1 MDKKV
6 IVSMTTIPGRKDR
19 LEQNLDAILNQSYL
33 FDTLVINVD
42 DNLTDEDYAYYD
54 ELSKIDSRIVI
65 NKADA
70 KWRSCNKL
78 LPTIKLYPDD
88 VIITV
93 DDDIYYPVNCFK
105 YLVEQY
111 EKTPDCVIAHEVN
124 PISVDKDNFITF
136 HNAYDV
142 KLMQRQFGKYLSN
155 CCLFPPH
162 IFDGTDLYDYDKMMH
177 CTNGTHDELWFWV
190 NSLSNGVMT
199 VGLNYVY
206 SFALETKRP
215 YTVGEYQLTNFNNT
229 QEKIND
235 YMVKI
240 NKMYGE
246 KMLKTINSNEVVFT
260 INKDNIYA
268 FIALYKQIRSIYP
281 QGFKIVFDDLTKNWR
296 AFLTDFINK

>member
-54 ELSKIDSRIVI
+54 ELATTDSRIVI
-65 NKADA
+65 NKAKA

-88 VIITV
+88 IIITV

-124 PISVDKDNFITF
+124 PISVDNDGFINFY
-136 HNAYDV
+136 NAYDV

-190 NSLSNGVMT
+190 NSLSNGIMT
-199 VGLNYVY
+199 VVF
-206 SFALETKRP
+206 SFALETLRP
-215 YTVGEYQLTNFNNT
+215 YTAGEYQLTNFNNT

-240 NKMYGE
+240 NEMYGE

-268 FIALYKQIRSIYP
+268 FIALYNQIRNIYP
-281 QGFKIVFDDLTKNWR
+281 QGFRIVFDDLTKNWK